1 MHLIDIHSH
10 VYPAAVAAKAAK
22 SIQDFYELDGGG
34 MDGTVELL
42 LKQGDTAGISQF
54 VILPVGLKPDRVRH
68 INDFILHQ
76 VASQPRFIGFGTVH
90 AAMENIGDEAEY
102 IIANGL
108 RGIKM
113 HPDSQLFD
121 IDDPRLFP
129 MYEAISGKIPVMPHM
144 GDPRYDFSHPRKLRR
159 VMDLFPNL
167 QVIATHFGGYSMY
180 EEAYELLHDKD
191 CVFDISSSMMF
202 MPEGVAE
209 KYINHYGA
217 DRFVY
222 GSDYPMWNPVK
233 EMARFRQLK
242 LTGRQFEQ
250 ISHETAEY
258 LLNIK

>member
-1 MHLIDIHSH
+1 MQLIDIHTH

-34 MDGTVELL
+34 MEGTVEQLL
-42 LKQGDTAGISQF
+42 QQGDKAGIEQF

-68 INDFILHQ
+68 INDFILAQ
-76 VASQPRFIGFGTVH
+76 AAAQPRFIGFGTVH

-102 IIANGL
+102 ILSSGL

-113 HPDSQLFD
+113 HPDSQAFD

-159 VMDLFPNL
+159 VLELFPKL

-180 EEAYELLHDKD
+180 EEAYDLLHDKD
-191 CVFDISSSMMF
+191 CVFDVSSSLMF

-209 KYINHYGA
+209 QYINAYGA
-217 DRFVY
+217 ERMAF
-222 GSDYPMWNPVK
+222 GTDYPLWDPVV
-233 EMARFRQLK
+233 ETERFLRLN
-242 LTGRQFEQ
+242 LTADQFDQ
-250 ISHETAEY
+250 IGHKTAQRI
-258 LLNIK
+258 LGL

>member
-1 MHLIDIHSH
+1 MQLIDIHTH

-42 LKQGDTAGISQF
+42 LEQGDKAGISQF

-68 INDFILHQ
+68 INDFILAQ
-76 VASQPRFIGFGTVH
+76 AAAQPRFIGFGTVH
-90 AAMENIGDEAEY
+90 AAMENIGDEADY
-102 IIANGL
+102 ILSSGL

-113 HPDSQLFD
+113 HPDSQAFD
-121 IDDPRLFP
+121 IDDLRLFP

-159 VMDLFPNL
+159 VMELFPNL

-180 EEAYELLHDKD
+180 EEAYDLLHDKD
-191 CVFDISSSMMF
+191 CVFDVSSSLMF

-209 KYINHYGA
+209 KYINAYGA
-217 DRFVY
+217 ERMAF
-222 GSDYPMWNPVK
+222 GTDYPLWDPVV
-233 EMARFRQLK
+233 ETERFLRLN
-242 LTGRQFEQ
+242 LTADQFDQ
-250 ISHETAEY
+250 IGHKTAQRI
-258 LLNIK
+258 LGL

>member
-1 MHLIDIHSH
+1 LHLIDIHTH

-42 LKQGDTAGISQF
+42 LKQGDAAGISQF

-68 INDFILHQ
+68 INDFILAQ
-76 VASQPRFIGFGTVH
+76 LANQPRFIGFGTVH
-90 AAMENIGDEAEY
+90 AAMENIGDEADY
-102 IIANGL
+102 ILSSGL
-108 RGIKM
+108 HGIKM

-129 MYEAISGKIPVMPHM
+129 MYEAISGRVPVMPHM

-159 VMDLFPNL
+159 VMELFPHL

-180 EEAYELLHDKD
+180 EEAYDLLHDKN
-191 CVFDISSSMMF
+191 CVFDVSSSLMF

-209 KYINHYGA
+209 KYINAYGA
-217 DRFVY
+217 ERMAF
-222 GSDYPMWNPVK
+222 GTDYPLWNPVV
-233 EMARFRQLK
+233 ETERFLRLN
-242 LTGRQFEQ
+242 LTPDQFEQ
-250 ISHETAEY
+250 IGHKTAQRV
-258 LLNIK
+258 LGL

>member
-1 MHLIDIHSH
+1 MQLIDIHTH

-42 LKQGDTAGISQF
+42 LKQGNTAGISQF

-68 INDFILHQ
+68 INDFILAQ
-76 VASQPRFIGFGTVH
+76 AAAQPRFIGFGTVH
-90 AAMENIGDEAEY
+90 AAMENIGDEADY
-102 IIANGL
+102 ILSSGL

-113 HPDSQLFD
+113 HPDSQAFD

-159 VMDLFPNL
+159 VMELFPHL

-180 EEAYELLHDKD
+180 EEAYDLLHDKD
-191 CVFDISSSMMF
+191 CVFDVSSSLMF

-209 KYINHYGA
+209 KYINAYGA
-217 DRFVY
+217 ERMAF
-222 GSDYPMWNPVK
+222 GTDYPLWDPVV
-233 EMARFRQLK
+233 ETERFLRLN
-242 LTGRQFEQ
+242 LTADQFDQ
-250 ISHETAEY
+250 IGHKTAERV
-258 LLNIK
+258 LNL